1 MTQFDE
7 ALLVACSPADLL
19 PERRRI
25 EAERIELPLNLLASA
40 SLGENSWFL
49 VVSDQRG
56 IRYGVPAVVENG
68 VLRRAV
74 PGDGASE
81 SLLAMALEA
90 PATGS
95 EWEFE
100 VFGGSRQ
107 VGETGIEVDQTN
119 ELIRVG
125 DAMVKW
131 NLHPTDSTAPG
142 PICSSLLHD
151 AGFGETPRPW
161 ANVRMRIDGEL
172 MHVASVVAF
181 IPDTEDG
188 WDWAVT
194 DVRRHARGELDN
206 AAAIEPARV
215 LGDIIARMHAGL
227 SRGGVVISTT
237 ADSREW
243 RDLANFELG
252 VAVAL
257 ENASGHP
264 ALALL
269 EPKCLA
275 ALEVIGDVSSTPLM
289 RIHGDLH
296 IGQILRTMSKHGY
309 LVIDFDGNPTQDEVV
324 EFQPAARDVAGM
336 LCSLDHV
343 ARVVIHRTDDL
354 TSEQV
359 QRILDWIPAA
369 EAAFLDAYTS
379 SLAAVGS
386 PELFD
391 TRLVAPLRI
400 QQECREY
407 IYADRYLPHW
417 RYVPEAALPALLDAL
432 TKDES

>member
-19 PERRRI
+19 PERRRV
-25 EAERIELPLNLLASA
+25 EAERIELPLNLLAAA

-49 VVSDQRG
+49 IVGDQRG
-56 IRYGVPAVVENG
+56 ARYGVPAILDNG
-68 VLRRAV
+68 VIRRAV

-81 SLLAMALEA
+81 SLLAMALQA

-95 EWEFE
+95 QWDFE

-107 VGETGIEVDQTN
+107 VGESGIEVDQTN
-119 ELIRVG
+119 ELVRVG

-131 NLHPTDSTAPG
+131 NLHPADSTAPG

-151 AGFGETPRPW
+151 AGFRETPRPW

-172 MHVASVVAF
+172 VHVASVVDF
-181 IPDTEDG
+181 VPDAEDG
-188 WDWAVT
+188 WDWAVS
-194 DVRRHARGELDN
+194 DVRRYARGELDAE
-206 AAAIEPARV
+206 AALEPARV
-215 LGDIIARMHAGL
+215 LGGIVARMHVGL
-227 SRGGVVISTT
+227 ARGGVVNATIE
-237 ADSREW
+237 DSRAW
-243 RDLANFELG
+243 LDLAKSELG
-252 VAVAL
+252 IAVAL
-257 ENASGHP
+257 EDAAGHP
-264 ALALL
+264 GLELL
-269 EPKCLA
+269 EPGCRG
-275 ALEVIGDVSSTPLM
+275 ALEVIGAISSTPLM

-296 IGQILRTMSKHGY
+296 IGQILRTMSKHEY
-309 LVIDFDGNPTQDEVV
+309 LVIDFDGNPTQDEFI
-324 EFQPAARDVAGM
+324 EFQPVARDVAGM

-343 ARVVIHRTDDL
+343 ARVVIHRTEDL
-354 TSEQV
+354 TDEQV

-369 EAAFLDAYTS
+369 EAAFLDAYTTG
-379 SLAAVGS
+379 LAAAGRS
-386 PELFD
+386 ELFD
-391 TRLVAPLRI
+391 ARLVAPFRI

-432 TKDES
+432 AKDES